1 MSKKYNK
8 VTFLDEGIYE
18 GTISDVSVSETSD
31 GKTAFVNVYIT
42 TVMDG
47 EEIVLHKPFI
57 ENVGR
62 NFALGK
68 FVKDA
73 GVMGK
78 RGQVCYDDLIGLDV
92 EFELTFNEKTYK
104 PVLSNFEFFEFSEED
119 ESEEEE

>member
-1 MSKKYNK
+1 MSKKYSK
-8 VTFLDEGIYE
+8 VTFIDEGVYE
-18 GTISDVSVSETSD
+18 GTITDVSVSDTAD
-31 GKTAFVNVYIT
+31 GATTFVNIYIT
-42 TVMDG
+42 VVIDD
-47 EEIVLHKPFI
+47 EEFVLHKPFI

-68 FVKDA
+68 FIKEA
-73 GVMGK
+73 GIK
-78 RGQVCYDDLIGLDV
+78 RKKGQICYDDLIGKWV